1 MPSSLHVPTLHRRR
15 LLQLAGAQGAGLLLG
30 TAAVSSARA
39 AAYPAQP
46 VKFIVGNGPGSA
58 ADTVAR
64 QVAKQLEAQWKQP
77 VVVEN
82 RPAASGTVA
91 ATLVAQ
97 AKPDGLTFLV
107 GQEGALAIAPALK
120 QKLGY
125 DAQKDLQ
132 PVVALADADFVL
144 VANPASGFTRL
155 DELLAEARR
164 HPGQRTYASS
174 GIGSTHH
181 LAMELLK
188 SQAKVFMLHIPYNG
202 GPAGMGGVLS
212 NQVDCTYIAIG
223 PALGLIRSGKLNALA
238 VTGPETSPLL
248 PGVLPVAQSLP
259 GYRSGTWYALFAPK
273 GTPADIV
280 AQVNEATNAVLRQPE
295 LRASLSAQG
304 IRPAGGS
311 SLDLAHTLQKDTLQ
325 YTQLARRLN
334 IELV

>member
-1 MPSSLHVPTLHRRR
+1 MPTSDLPLALKRRH
-15 LLQLAGAQGAGLLLG
+15 LLQLAGAQGAGLLWG
-30 TAAVSSARA
+30 GAAMSSARA
-39 AAYPAQP
+39 SAAPTQT
-46 VKFIVGNGPGSA
+46 VRFIVGNGPGSA

-64 QVAKQLEAQWKQP
+64 QVAQRLEAQWKQA

-91 ATLVAQ
+91 ATQVAQ

-132 PVVALADADFVL
+132 PVVALADADFVM
-144 VANPASGFTRL
+144 VSHPSTGFTRL
-155 DELLAEARR
+155 DELLAEARK

-188 SQAKVFMLHIPYNG
+188 SQAKIFMLHIPYNG
-202 GPAGMGGVLS
+202 GPAGMGGVLA

-238 VTGPETSPLL
+238 VTGPESSPLL

-273 GTPADIV
+273 GTPAEV
-280 AQVNEATNAVLRQPE
+280 VTMVNETTNAVLRQPE
-295 LRASLSAQG
+295 LRASLMAQG

-311 SLDLAHTLQKDTLQ
+311 SSALATTLQKDTLK

>member
-1 MPSSLHVPTLHRRR
+1 MSHSSPLADPQRRR
-15 LLQLAGAQGAGLLLG
+15 VLQLAAAQGGALALGAAGFG
-30 TAAVSSARA
+30 AARA
-39 AAYPAQP
+39 AAYPTQP

-58 ADTVAR
+58 ADTVTR
-64 QVAKQLEAQWKQP
+64 QVARQLEARWKQP

-97 AKPDGLTFLV
+97 AKPDGHTFLV

-125 DAQKDLQ
+125 DASRDLQ
-132 PVVALADADFVL
+132 PVVMLADADFVL
-144 VANPASGFTRL
+144 VAHPSSGFKTL
-155 DELLAEARR
+155 GDLLSEARR

-188 SQAKVFMLHIPYNG
+188 SQAEVFMLHIPYNG
-202 GPAGMGGVLS
+202 GPAGMGGVVA

-223 PALGLIRSGKLNALA
+223 PALGLIRSGKLTALA
-238 VTGPETSPLL
+238 VTGTEASPLL
-248 PGVLPVAQSLP
+248 PGVAPVAQALP
-259 GYRSGTWYALFAPK
+259 GYRAGTWYALFAPR

-280 AQVNEATNAVLRQPE
+280 AQVNDEVNAALRQPE
-295 LRASLSAQG
+295 LRTELIGQG
-304 IRPAGGS
+304 IRPVGGS
-311 SLDLAHTLQKDTLQ
+311 SHQLAETVLKDTTQ
-325 YTQLARRLN
+325 YSRLARRLN
-334 IELV
+334 IELA